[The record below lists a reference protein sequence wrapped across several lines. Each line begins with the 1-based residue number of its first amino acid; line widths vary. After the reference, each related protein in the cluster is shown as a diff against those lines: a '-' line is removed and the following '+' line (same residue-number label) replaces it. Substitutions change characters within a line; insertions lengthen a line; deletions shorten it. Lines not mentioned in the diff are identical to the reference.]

1 MPTPLRPSLAP
12 YEQYPLFD
20 VLRRTASRIPDKTAV
35 IDGNRSF
42 TFAQL
47 DELSDRFATALAGL
61 GVEKGDRVGLF
72 APNCAEFV
80 TAYFGILKT
89 GACIAPANSAYR
101 ARELTHQMDN
111 SAVRVLVSHQ
121 IGLPVVEAAR
131 PDLPGL
137 DTVINIGP
145 PAPDTLNFD
154 RLVSTNSPRPPSVT
168 IDPRDDLAALP
179 SSSGTTGLPK
189 GVMLTHF
196 NLTSN
201 LEQTINRPGEV
212 SAMTE
217 EDVLLVH
224 LPLFHS
230 YGMTVLMNAA
240 IAAGATQVHMGRFD
254 MDLFLDLVPRH
265 RISMLYTVPPV
276 VLGVAQVPGIESHDL
291 SSLRLCLSG
300 AAPLSEEL
308 QSRFERLTG
317 VPTVQGYGL
326 TETSPVTNMDF
337 VEPDLRRTGSI
348 GPAVSDTDEK
358 IVDPEDA
365 SKELSPGEV
374 GELLIRGPQ
383 VMKGYWRNPEATAET
398 LKDGWLYTGD
408 MARMDPDGY
417 VYIVDRKKELIKY
430 KGFQVAPA
438 EMEALLLEHPNVA
451 DAAVVGKPDEEA
463 GELPKAYVVAKS
475 SSLTADEVMAFVA
488 ERVAGFKKI
497 REVEFTDEIPKSPSG
512 KILRRVLADM
522 EKCPAPANHPCSNE
536 TLTCGG
542 NNETGL

>member
-1 MPTPLRPSLAP
+1 MPTPFRPSLAP
-12 YEQYPLFD
+12 YETYPLFEA
-20 VLRRTASRIPDKTAV
+20 LQRTASRLPDKTAV
-35 IDGNRSF
+35 IDGDRTF

-47 DELSDRFATALAGL
+47 DEQSDRFATALAGL
-61 GVEKGDRVGLF
+61 DVEKGDRVGLF
-72 APNCAEFV
+72 TPNCAEFV

-89 GACIAPANSAYR
+89 GAIVAPVNAAYR
-101 ARELTHQMDN
+101 ARELAHQLDN
-111 SAVRVLVSHQ
+111 SGVRVLVSHQ
-121 IGLPVVEAAR
+121 ATLPVVEAAR
-131 PDLPGL
+131 PDLPSLG
-137 DTVINIGP
+137 TVINVGP
-145 PAPDTLNFD
+145 PIPDTLDFD
-154 RLVSTNSPRPPSVT
+154 RLVSGATRRPPSVT
-168 IDPRDDLAALP
+168 IDPREDLAALP

-201 LEQTINRPGEV
+201 MEQTLKRPGEA
-212 SAMTE
+212 SAPTE
-217 EDVLLVH
+217 DDVLLVH

-254 MDLFLDLVPRH
+254 MEQFLDLVSRH
-265 RISMLYTVPPV
+265 RISMLFTVPPV
-276 VLGVAQVPGIESHDL
+276 VLGVTQVPDIASRDL

-326 TETSPVTNMDF
+326 TETSPVTNLDF
-337 VEPDLRRTGSI
+337 VEPERRRPGSI
-348 GPAVSDTDEK
+348 GPPVADTDEK
-358 IVDPEDA
+358 IVDPEDGTR
-365 SKELSPGEV
+365 ELGPGEI
-374 GELLIRGPQ
+374 GELIIRGPQ

-398 LKDGWLYTGD
+398 MMGDWLLTGD
-408 MARMDPDGY
+408 MARMDSDGY

-463 GELPKAYVVAKS
+463 GELPKAFVVAKDPV
-475 SSLTADEVMAFVA
+475 LTADAVMAFVA

-497 REVEFTDEIPKSPSG
+497 REVEFIDEIPKSPSG
-512 KILRRVLADM
+512 KILRRVLGDM
-522 EKCPAPANHPCSNE
+522 ERAR
-536 TLTCGG
+536 
-542 NNETGL
+542 

>member
-1 MPTPLRPSLAP
+1 MLTPLRPSLAP
-12 YEQYPLFD
+12 YEEYPLFD
-20 VLRRTASRIPDKTAV
+20 VLRRTASRLPDKTAI
-35 IDGNRSF
+35 IDGGRYF

-47 DELSDRFATALAGL
+47 DELSDRFAAALSGL

-89 GACIAPANSAYR
+89 GACVAPANSAYR
-101 ARELTHQMDN
+101 PRELTHQMHN
-111 SAVRVLVSHQ
+111 SGVGVLVCHQ
-121 IGLPVVEAAR
+121 ANLPVVDAAR
-131 PDLPGL
+131 PDLPAL
-137 DTVINIGP
+137 DTVINIG
-145 PAPDTLNFD
+145 ASAAGALNFD
-154 RLVSTNSPRPPSVT
+154 RLLAKNAPRPLSVT
-168 IDPRDDLAALP
+168 VNPKEDLAALP

-196 NLTSN
+196 NLTCN
-201 LEQTINRPGEV
+201 LEQTINRPGEA

-254 MDLFLDLVPRH
+254 MDLFLELVPRH
-265 RISMLYTVPPV
+265 GISMLYTVPPV
-276 VLGVAQVPGIESHDL
+276 ILGVAQVPGIGSHDL

-317 VPTVQGYGL
+317 VSTAQGYGL
-326 TETSPVTNMDF
+326 TETSPVTNLDF
-337 VEPDLRRTGSI
+337 SELDRRRPGSI

-358 IVDPEDA
+358 IVDPENA
-365 SKELSPGEV
+365 GKELPPGEV

-398 LKDGWLYTGD
+398 IRDGWLYSGD
-408 MARMDPDGY
+408 MARIDSEGY

-438 EMEALLLEHPNVA
+438 EMEALLLEHPNIA

-475 SSLTADEVMAFVA
+475 SSLTAEDVMTFVA

-522 EKCPAPANHPCSNE
+522 EKAC
-536 TLTCGG
+536 
-542 NNETGL
+542 

>member
-12 YEQYPLFD
+12 YEAYPLFE
-20 VLRRTASRIPDKTAV
+20 VLQRTAARLPDKTAV
-35 IDGNRSF
+35 IDGDRTF
-42 TFAQL
+42 TFSQL
-47 DELSDRFATALAGL
+47 DYQSDRFAAALTGL
-61 GVEKGDRVGLF
+61 GVVKGDRVGLF

-89 GACIAPANSAYR
+89 GAIVAPANAAYR

-111 SAVRVLVSHQ
+111 SGVQVLVSHQ
-121 IGLPVVEAAR
+121 ATLPVVEAAR
-131 PDLPGL
+131 PYLPGL
-137 DTVINIGP
+137 NTVINIGAN
-145 PAPDTLNFD
+145 APDALNFD
-154 RLVSTNSPRPPSVT
+154 QLVSASEPAPPSVT
-168 IDPRDDLAALP
+168 IDPKEDLAALP

-201 LEQTINRPGEV
+201 LEQTLNRPGEA
-212 SAMTE
+212 SAPTE
-217 EDVLLVH
+217 DDVLLVH

-230 YGMTVLMNAA
+230 YGMTVLMNTA

-254 MDLFLDLVPRH
+254 MDIFLDLVPRH
-265 RISMLYTVPPV
+265 RITMLFTVPPV

-291 SSLRLCLSG
+291 SSLRVCLSG

-308 QSRFERLTG
+308 QTRFERLTG

-337 VEPDLRRTGSI
+337 VDPVRRRPGSI
-348 GPAVSDTDEK
+348 GPPTADTDEK
-358 IVDPEDA
+358 IVDPEDG
-365 SKELSPGEV
+365 SRELAPGEI
-374 GELLIRGPQ
+374 GELIIRGPQ

-398 LKDGWLYTGD
+398 IKDGWLYTGD
-408 MARMDPDGY
+408 MAHMDADGY

-438 EMEALLLEHPNVA
+438 EMEALLLEHPNVS
-451 DAAVVGKPDEEA
+451 DVAVVGKPDEEA
-463 GELPKAYVVAKS
+463 GELPKAYVVAKD
-475 SSLTADEVMAFVA
+475 SSLTAADVMSFVA

-497 REVEFTDEIPKSPSG
+497 REVEFIDEIPKSPSG
-512 KILRRVLADM
+512 KILRRVLSDM
-522 EKCPAPANHPCSNE
+522 EKAR
-536 TLTCGG
+536 
-542 NNETGL
+542 

>member
-12 YEQYPLFD
+12 YEAYPLFQ
-20 VLRRTASRIPDKTAV
+20 VLQRTASRLPDKTAV
-35 IDGNRSF
+35 IDGDRTF

-47 DELSDRFATALAGL
+47 DDQSDRFAAALSGL
-61 GVEKGDRVGLF
+61 GVKKGDRVGLF
-72 APNCAEFV
+72 VPNCAEFI

-89 GACIAPANSAYR
+89 GATVAPVNAAYR
-101 ARELTHQMDN
+101 VRELTHQLDN
-111 SAVRVLVSHQ
+111 SGVKVLVSHQ
-121 IGLPVVEAAR
+121 LVLPVVEAAR

-137 DTVINIGP
+137 NTVINVGP
-145 PAPDTLNFD
+145 KAPNTLNFD
-154 RLVSTNSPRPPSVT
+154 QLVSESKPSPPSVT
-168 IDPRDDLAALP
+168 IDPKEDLAALP

-201 LEQTINRPGEV
+201 LEQTLNRPGEA
-212 SAMTE
+212 SAPTE
-217 EDVLLVH
+217 DDVLLVH

-230 YGMTVLMNAA
+230 YGMTVLMNTA

-265 RISMLYTVPPV
+265 RITMLFTVPPV

-291 SSLRLCLSG
+291 SSLRVCLSG

-308 QSRFERLTG
+308 QTRFERLTG

-337 VEPDLRRTGSI
+337 VDPGRRRPGSI
-348 GPAVSDTDEK
+348 GPPTADTDEK
-358 IVDPEDA
+358 IVDPENGTR
-365 SKELSPGEV
+365 ELAPGEI
-374 GELLIRGPQ
+374 GELIIRGPQ
-383 VMKGYWRNPEATAET
+383 VMKGYWRNSEATAET
-398 LKDGWLYTGD
+398 IKDGWLYTGD

-451 DAAVVGKPDEEA
+451 DVAVVGKPDEEA
-463 GELPKAYVVAKS
+463 GELPKAYVVAKD
-475 SSLTADEVMAFVA
+475 SSLTAADVMSFVA

-497 REVEFTDEIPKSPSG
+497 REVEFIDEIPKSPSG
-512 KILRRVLADM
+512 KILRRVLSDM
-522 EKCPAPANHPCSNE
+522 ERAR
-536 TLTCGG
+536 
-542 NNETGL
+542 

>member
-1 MPTPLRPSLAP
+1 MLTPLRPSLAP
-12 YEQYPLFD
+12 YEAYPLFEA
-20 VLRRTASRIPDKTAV
+20 LQRTAARLPDKTAV
-35 IDGNRSF
+35 IDGNRTF

-47 DELSDRFATALAGL
+47 DDQSDRFAAALSGL

-72 APNCAEFV
+72 VPNCAEFV

-89 GACIAPANSAYR
+89 GATVAPVNAAYR
-101 ARELTHQMDN
+101 ARELTHQLDN
-111 SAVRVLVSHQ
+111 SGVQVLVSHQ
-121 IGLPVVEAAR
+121 ATLPVVEAAR
-131 PDLPGL
+131 PDLPAL
-137 DTVINIGP
+137 STVINVGP
-145 PAPDTLNFD
+145 SAPDTLNFD
-154 RLVSTNSPRPPSVT
+154 QLVSESEPSPPSVT
-168 IDPRDDLAALP
+168 IDPKEDLAALP

-201 LEQTINRPGEV
+201 LEQTLNRPGEA
-212 SAMTE
+212 SAPTE
-217 EDVLLVH
+217 DDVLLVH

-230 YGMTVLMNAA
+230 YGMTVLMNTA

-265 RISMLYTVPPV
+265 RITMLFTVPPV
-276 VLGVAQVPGIESHDL
+276 VLGVAQVPGIKSHDL
-291 SSLRLCLSG
+291 SSLRVCLSG

-308 QSRFERLTG
+308 QNRFERLTG

-337 VEPDLRRTGSI
+337 VEPARRRPGSI
-348 GPAVSDTDEK
+348 GPPTADTDEK
-358 IVDPEDA
+358 IVDSEDGA
-365 SKELSPGEV
+365 RELAPGEI
-374 GELLIRGPQ
+374 GELIIRGPQ
-383 VMKGYWRNPEATAET
+383 VMKGYWRNPEVTAET
-398 LKDGWLYTGD
+398 IKDGWLYTGD

-451 DAAVVGKPDEEA
+451 DVAVVGKPDEEA
-463 GELPKAYVVAKS
+463 GELPKAYVVAKD
-475 SSLTADEVMAFVA
+475 SSLTAADVMSFVA

-497 REVEFTDEIPKSPSG
+497 REVEFIDEIPKSPSG
-512 KILRRVLADM
+512 KILRRVLSDM
-522 EKCPAPANHPCSNE
+522 ERAR
-536 TLTCGG
+536 
-542 NNETGL
+542 

>member
-1 MPTPLRPSLAP
+1 MLYHGPCQPKPTGARPCPPFSRPSLAP
-12 YEQYPLFD
+12 YEEYPLFD
-20 VLRRTASRIPDKTAV
+20 VLRRTAARLPYKTAV
-35 IDGNRSF
+35 IDGDRSF

-47 DELSDRFATALAGL
+47 DALSDSFAAALSAL

-89 GACIAPANSAYR
+89 GACVAPANSAYR
-101 ARELTHQMDN
+101 SRELTHQMDN
-111 SAVRVLVSHQ
+111 TGVRTLVCHQ
-121 IGLPVVEAAR
+121 ANLPVVETAR
-131 PDLPGL
+131 PDLPTL
-137 DTVINIGP
+137 ETVINIGP
-145 PAPDTLNFD
+145 STPETLNFD
-154 RLVSTNSPRPPSVT
+154 QLISDNAPRPPSVS
-168 IDPRDDLAALP
+168 IDPKEDLAALP

-201 LEQTINRPGEV
+201 LEQTINRPDEA

-217 EDVLLVH
+217 DDVLLVH

-326 TETSPVTNMDF
+326 TETSPVTNLDF
-337 VEPDLRRTGSI
+337 VEPDRRRTGSI

-383 VMKGYWRNPEATAET
+383 VMKGYWRNPDATAET

-417 VYIVDRKKELIKY
+417 VYVVDRKKELIKY

-451 DAAVVGKPDEEA
+451 DAAVVGKPDEGSRRA
-463 GELPKAYVVAKS
+463 SQGLRCCQVLLPH
-475 SSLTADEVMAFVA
+475 
-488 ERVAGFKKI
+488 
-497 REVEFTDEIPKSPSG
+497 
-512 KILRRVLADM
+512 RR
-522 EKCPAPANHPCSNE
+522 
-536 TLTCGG
+536 
-542 NNETGL
+542 

>member
-1 MPTPLRPSLAP
+1 MLTPLRPSLAP
-12 YEQYPLFD
+12 YEEYPLFD

-35 IDGNRSF
+35 IDGDRTF

-47 DELSDRFATALAGL
+47 DEQSDRFATAIAGL

-89 GACIAPANSAYR
+89 GAAVAPANSAYR

-111 SAVRVLVSHQ
+111 SGARVLVSHQ
-121 IGLPVVEAAR
+121 VGLPVVEAAR
-131 PDLPGL
+131 PGLPGL
-137 DTVINIGP
+137 DRVINIGP
-145 PAPDTLNFD
+145 SAPDTLNFEQ
-154 RLVSTNSPRPPSVT
+154 LVSDNAPRPPSVA
-168 IDPRDDLAALP
+168 INPKDDLAALP

-201 LEQTINRPGEV
+201 LEQTINRPNEN

-217 EDVLLVH
+217 EDILLVH

-265 RISMLYTVPPV
+265 RVSMLYTVPPV

-308 QSRFERLTG
+308 QTRFERLTG

-337 VEPDLRRTGSI
+337 VEPDRRRTGSI

-365 SKELSPGEV
+365 TRELPFGEV

-398 LKDGWLYTGD
+398 IHDGWLYTGD
-408 MARMDPDGY
+408 MARMDPEGY

-463 GELPKAYVVAKS
+463 GEIPKAYVVAKS
-475 SSLTADEVMAFVA
+475 SSLTADDVMTFVA

-522 EKCPAPANHPCSNE
+522 GKSR
-536 TLTCGG
+536 
-542 NNETGL
+542 